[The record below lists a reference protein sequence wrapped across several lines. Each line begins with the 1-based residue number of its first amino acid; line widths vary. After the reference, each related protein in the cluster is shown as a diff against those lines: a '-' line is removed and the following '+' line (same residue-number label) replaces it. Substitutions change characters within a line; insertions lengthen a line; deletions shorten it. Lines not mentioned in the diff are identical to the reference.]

1 MKVLLQNVLS
11 RSRRAAAVLD
21 ILEACSGLALAVFL
35 WMHMIFV
42 ASIFFGPETFDA
54 IAHGL
59 DTSYLSYV
67 GIPPLIA
74 VFFLHFLLAA
84 RKIPT
89 TYREQRVIWRHA
101 GHMRHKDTWTWL
113 VQVVSGMAILLLATI
128 HFWVILTAW
137 PIESALSIYRVGRWP
152 YLVFYL
158 LLLFLGEL
166 HAGFGLY
173 RLAVKWGWPP
183 RHRAELLFEVLS
195 AAVLLLGLTA
205 LVVFLRL
212 GSGA

>member
-1 MKVLLQNVLS
+1 VLLQNLLS
-11 RSRRAAAVLD
+11 RSLRAAAILD
-21 ILEACSGLALAVFL
+21 VLEACSGLALALFL
-35 WMHMIFV
+35 WLHMIFV
-42 ASIFFGPETFDA
+42 ATILLGRETFDG

-59 DTSYLSYV
+59 DAYYLSYT

-84 RKIPT
+84 RKIPA
-89 TYREQRVIWRHA
+89 TYREQRVMWNHA
-101 GHMRHKDTWTWL
+101 SRLRHKDSWTWL
-113 VQVVSGMAILLLATI
+113 VQVVSGMAILLLASI
-128 HFWVILTAW
+128 HFWVVLTTW
-137 PIESALSIYRVGRWP
+137 PIEASVSIHRVGQWP

-183 RHRAELLFEVLS
+183 RRRAGIFFEIISLCVIG
-195 AAVLLLGLTA
+195 LGLTA
-205 LVVFLRL
+205 LVVFRRL
-212 GSGA
+212 GGGP